1 MCLGD
6 IAQVL
11 ELGPDGS
18 AVVRAGPR
26 TTTVSLVTLDG
37 PVVQGDWL
45 VCHSGFALGRVTAE
59 EAAEATAIRNPLVAP
74 APVPTPGSPP
84 RKDTP

>member
-1 MCLGD
+1 VCLGD

-11 ELGPDGS
+11 ELAPGSS

-26 TTTVSLVTLDG
+26 TTTVSLVTLG
-37 PVVQGDWL
+37 EPVVAGDWV

-74 APVPTPGSPP
+74 APVPAPGSPP

>member
-11 ELGPDGS
+11 ELGPGS
-18 AVVRAGPR
+18 TAVVRAGPR

-37 PVVQGDWL
+37 PVVTGDWL
-45 VCHSGFALGRVTAE
+45 VCHSGFALAHVTAE
-59 EAAEATAIRNPLVAP
+59 EAVEATAIRNPLVAP
-74 APVPTPGSPP
+74 APVPAPGSPP